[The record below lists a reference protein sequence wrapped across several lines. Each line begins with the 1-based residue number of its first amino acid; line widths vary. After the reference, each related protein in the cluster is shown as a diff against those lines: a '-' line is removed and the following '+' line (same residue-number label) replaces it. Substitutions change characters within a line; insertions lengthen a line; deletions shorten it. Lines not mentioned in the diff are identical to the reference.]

1 MDWKLIDMIS
11 NPAFV
16 RKIKH
21 ANYKGY
27 VNKKLNKVM
36 DSGNKYL
43 PEAVVLDSF
52 KSKKLKNIKTE
63 EPLKGYEAID
73 LSDMS
78 SLESDE
84 V

>member
-16 RKIKH
+16 RKIKY

-43 PEAVVLDSF
+43 PEAVLDSF

-73 LSDMS
+73 L
-78 SLESDE
+78 
-84 V
+84 